1 MKKAM
6 EIKSEVDK
14 TDSRITELET
24 ELSEQTTTFEVVQQA
39 FIAGK
44 SDINQLHAEQSKLT
58 LLSQAIEA
66 LKATYQKLKSAFEHQ
81 SAQERRTELLK
92 QMATAANE
100 VDPLVNDYL
109 KTRSEFHELVSDYAE
124 KLIVK
129 GETYRKKQAEY
140 QSIVR
145 ELKPTGAEMQESGLE
160 QKTLTMASATYFNH
174 PPMGT
179 FTEAVALAENLLAA
193 KINKAAQAKRQAD
206 FSARTMER
214 TEKAFAEQAAT
225 N

>member
-6 EIKSEVDK
+6 EIKSELDK
-14 TDSRITELET
+14 TQSRITELEMERDLQTVAVEAT
-24 ELSEQTTTFEVVQQA
+24 EKA
-39 FIAGK
+39 FIDGK
-44 SDINQLHAEQSKLT
+44 ADVAKLNDAQGK
-58 LLSQAIEA
+58 LSLYERTIES
-66 LKATYQKLKSAFEHQ
+66 LRATYQRLKSAFENQ
-81 SAQERRTELLK
+81 SEAEDRREQIKKMTD
-92 QMATAANE
+92 AANSVE
-100 VDPLVNDYL
+100 PLLNDYL
-109 KTRSEFHELVSDYAE
+109 QTRNEFNDVVSKYAE
-124 KLIVK
+124 TLINQA
-129 GETYRKKQAEY
+129 TAYRNKQAEY

-145 ELKPTGAEMQESGLE
+145 ELKPTGAEIQESGLE

-179 FTEAVALAENLLAA
+179 FDEAVALAENLLAA
-193 KINKAAQAKRQAD
+193 KINKAAQAKRQAE

>member
-1 MKKAM
+1 MTNDRRKKIMKKAM

-92 QMATAANE
+92 QMATTANE
-100 VDPLVNDYL
+100 VEPLVNQYL
-109 KTRSEFHELVSDYAE
+109 ETRSEFHELVSDYAE

-145 ELKPTGAEMQESGLE
+145 ELKPTGAEIQESGLE
-160 QKTLTMASATYFNH
+160 QKTLTMAAATYFNH
-174 PPMGT
+174 PPLEYDQVIKT
-179 FTEAVALAENLLAA
+179 AEMLLAA
-193 KINKAAQAKRQAD
+193 KLNRIAQNKRQSD
-206 FSARTMER
+206 YNSMKT
-214 TEKAFAEQAAT
+214 AA
-225 N
+225 